1 MFDIGFLEILLILI
15 IALLVIGPERMPE
28 VARKIGRFT
37 GRVRRFVNSVKED
50 SQVQDTLKDFKES
63 VNFEE
68 QQQQINQINN
78 QLQSGLDF
86 NQDLKIDEL
95 QRPNFGSDTAS
106 KAPDRSQFN
115 QAPTAPKVD
124 PAPKLT
130 EETLAK
136 NTSDLTPNLSEVPAE
151 SSDRTKVN

>member
-50 SQVQDTLKDFKES
+50 SQVQNTLKDFKES

-86 NQDLKIDEL
+86 NQDLKMDEL
-95 QRPNFGSDTAS
+95 QRPNFGNDNAS
-106 KAPDRSQFN
+106 EVPARSQFN
-115 QAPTAPKVD
+115 QAPTIPKVD
-124 PAPKLT
+124 PAPKPVEAT
-130 EETLAK
+130 QTQ
-136 NTSDLTPNLSEVPAE
+136 NTADPASKASEAPAE
-151 SSDRTKVN
+151 SPDRNKS

>member
-37 GRVRRFVNSVKED
+37 GKVRRFVHSVKQD
-50 SQVQDTLKDFKES
+50 NQVQETLKDFKES

-95 QRPNFGSDTAS
+95 QRPNFGNDATS
-106 KAPDRSQFN
+106 KAPTRSQFN

-124 PAPKLT
+124 PAPKPAD
-130 EETLAK
+130 ETPAK
-136 NTSDLTPNLSEVPAE
+136 NTPDPTPAE
-151 SSDRTKVN
+151 SPDRAKVN

>member
-37 GRVRRFVNSVKED
+37 GKVRRFVHSVKQD
-50 SQVQDTLKDFKES
+50 GQVQETLKDFKES

-68 QQQQINQINN
+68 QQQQINQISN

-86 NQDLKIDEL
+86 NQDLKLDEL
-95 QRPNFGSDTAS
+95 QRPSFGQDTQTENTN
-106 KAPDRSQFN
+106 RSQFN
-115 QAPTAPKVD
+115 QAPTEPDIKRAQQTTKIPDSTATSKPD
-124 PAPKLT
+124 STP
-130 EETLAK
+130 ETP
-136 NTSDLTPNLSEVPAE
+136 SDTNKS
-151 SSDRTKVN
+151 

>member
-37 GRVRRFVNSVKED
+37 GKVRRFVHSVKQD
-50 SQVQDTLKDFKES
+50 NQVQETLKDFKES

-86 NQDLKIDEL
+86 NQDLKQDEL
-95 QRPNFGSDTAS
+95 QRPSFGNNPQTEAIN
-106 KAPDRSQFN
+106 RSQFN
-115 QAPTAPKVD
+115 QAPS
-124 PAPKLT
+124 
-130 EETLAK
+130 E
-136 NTSDLTPNLSEVPAE
+136 PNLKETKKTAQTPDSTPTSKLNSTLETP
-151 SSDRTKVN
+151 SDTNKS

>member
-95 QRPNFGSDTAS
+95 QRPNFGHDTAS
-106 KAPDRSQFN
+106 ETPTRSQFN

-124 PAPKLT
+124 SSPKVT

-136 NTSDLTPNLSEVPAE
+136 NTPDPVPNISETPE
-151 SSDRTKVN
+151 SADKTKVN

>member
-37 GRVRRFVNSVKED
+37 GKVRRFVNSVKQD
-50 SQVQDTLKDFKES
+50 GQVQETLKDFKES

-86 NQDLKIDEL
+86 NQDLKLDEL
-95 QRPNFGSDTAS
+95 QRPDFGHDTQAE
-106 KAPDRSQFN
+106 ATNRSQFN
-115 QAPTAPKVD
+115 QAPSVPDLKESNQATKTAEATP
-124 PAPKLT
+124 
-130 EETLAK
+130 
-136 NTSDLTPNLSEVPAE
+136 TSKPDLPLKTP
-151 SSDRTKVN
+151 SDTNKS

>member
-15 IALLVIGPERMPE
+15 ISLLVIGPERMPE

-95 QRPNFGSDTAS
+95 QRPNFGSDS
-106 KAPDRSQFN
+106 APDRSQFN
-115 QAPTAPKVD
+115 QAPSAPKVD
-124 PAPKLT
+124 PAPKPAEDT
-130 EETLAK
+130 SAK
-136 NTSDLTPNLSEVPAE
+136 NVSEAPTE

>member
-37 GRVRRFVNSVKED
+37 GRVRRFVNSVKQD
-50 SQVQDTLKDFKES
+50 SQVQETLKDFKES
-63 VNFEE
+63 VDFEE
-68 QQQQINQINN
+68 QQKQINQINN

-95 QRPNFGSDTAS
+95 QRPSFGNEDQEKAS
-106 KAPDRSQFN
+106 NRSQFN
-115 QAPTAPKVD
+115 QAPTKPNIK
-124 PAPKLT
+124 
-130 EETLAK
+130 EETKIPDSMPK
-136 NTSDLTPNLSEVPAE
+136 NAPNTPIETTSEANKS
-151 SSDRTKVN
+151 